1 MIMNDQKSIIERFLK
16 KIFGNPW
23 LVCILVT
30 LLSSIAVWFALGNA
44 SNNWIRIGVG
54 AIFGF
59 SIGIV
64 HVVEVRF
71 KGSVRIKR
79 TLGGIIGL
87 VTGFSIA
94 LLLYPDFLHCVIYS
108 LVGAG
113 LGVTAR
119 DWSKYLNF
127 L

>member
-1 MIMNDQKSIIERFLK
+1 MTMSDQKSIIERLLK

-23 LVCILVT
+23 LVCTMVT
-30 LLSSIAVWFALGNA
+30 ILSSAAVWITLGNA

-59 SIGIV
+59 SIGII

-71 KGSVRIKR
+71 GGSSKIKR
-79 TLGGIIGL
+79 ALGGIIGL
-87 VTGFSIA
+87 IAGFSIA
-94 LLLYPDFLHCVIYS
+94 LLLHPDFLHCAIYS
-108 LVGAG
+108 LVGTA
-113 LGVTAR
+113 LGATAKN
-119 DWSKYLNF
+119 WSKHLNF